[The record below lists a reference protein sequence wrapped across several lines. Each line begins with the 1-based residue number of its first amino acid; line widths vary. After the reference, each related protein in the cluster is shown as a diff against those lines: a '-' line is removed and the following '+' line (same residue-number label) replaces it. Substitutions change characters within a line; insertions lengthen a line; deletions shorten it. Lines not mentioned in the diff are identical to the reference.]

1 MGRSG
6 FQIKEG
12 YITMEVYLVKFL
24 FQGTEKYTL
33 WYTED
38 SDGFLKN
45 QDEDTIAVF
54 SSRDA
59 AAVFASRQGN
69 YLDGNTTVINCDAV
83 LCCLTDC
90 IMCSEVLNFWNIVSD
105 IAATLGILFSG
116 DDNGEQIAKLYDKLF
131 YGCNLPSY
139 VGDRPAY
146 VPVWSEEERKRL
158 TEIVKEGLEIVKRAV
173 CK

>member
-1 MGRSG
+1 
-6 FQIKEG
+6 
-12 YITMEVYLVKFL
+12 MEVYLVKFL
-24 FQGTEKYTL
+24 IQGTEKYTL
-33 WYTED
+33 WYTEE

-59 AAVFASRQGN
+59 ASVFASRQGN
-69 YLDGNTTVINCDAV
+69 YLDGNMTVINCDTV
-83 LCCLTDC
+83 LHC
-90 IMCSEVLNFWNIVSD
+90 ITGSVMCNEVLNFWNIVSD

-116 DDNGEQIAKLYDKLF
+116 DDNEAQIAKLYDKLF

-139 VGDRPAY
+139 VRDRPAY
-146 VPVWSEEERKRL
+146 VPVWSKEERKLL
-158 TEIVKEGLEIVKRAV
+158 TEIVKEGLDIVKRAV